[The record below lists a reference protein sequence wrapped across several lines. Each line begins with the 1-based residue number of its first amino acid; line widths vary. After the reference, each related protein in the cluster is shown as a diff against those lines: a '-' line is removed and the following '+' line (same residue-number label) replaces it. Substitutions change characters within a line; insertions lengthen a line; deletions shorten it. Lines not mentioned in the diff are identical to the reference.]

1 MTIDVNATFSTVL
14 VKVSIVGIKHHGQ
27 KKFGEEK
34 VYFDLQLETIIKE
47 VRAGTQGGNPE
58 AGTEA
63 EDREEHCSLA
73 CSPWLAQPAFSSLSR
88 ITFSELSTV
97 YNKLDP
103 LTSIINQE
111 NVPQICL

>member
-47 VRAGTQGGNPE
+47 VRAGTQTGQEPRCTSGCRGHGGVFLTGLLNLHSYRTQDHQPRG
-58 AGTEA
+58 GTT
-63 EDREEHCSLA
+63 HNGLYPPIS
-73 CSPWLAQPAFSSLSR
+73 
-88 ITFSELSTV
+88 IT
-97 YNKLDP
+97 N
-103 LTSIINQE
+103 
-111 NVPQICL
+111 